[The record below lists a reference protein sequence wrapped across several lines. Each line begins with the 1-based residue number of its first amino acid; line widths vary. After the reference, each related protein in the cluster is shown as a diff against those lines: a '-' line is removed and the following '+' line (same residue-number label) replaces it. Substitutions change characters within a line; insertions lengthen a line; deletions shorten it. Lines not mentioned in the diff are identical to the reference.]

1 MLTKITY
8 GTEGIP
14 VIDFIVNHET
24 KIVIKTIIHEGRE
37 FPAKI
42 FIGPSRRTY
51 SGIAENLSEYL
62 GYMNPKELPE
72 ILSIIKEKG
81 FRADAQINLK
91 ITIEEL
97 EK

>member
-1 MLTKITY
+1 MPTKITY

-14 VIDFIVNHET
+14 VISLTVDHAARTV
-24 KIVIKTIIHEGRE
+24 VKTEI
-37 FPAKI
+37 FDALAAKI

-62 GYMNPKELPE
+62 GYMNPKELPV
-72 ILSIIKEKG
+72 ILNIIKEKG

-91 ITIEEL
+91 VTIEEL
-97 EK
+97 D